1 MSKRNNIIQVFEHNT
16 LYYGREYNDVSFEE
30 KHFNALAKLNQL
42 HNNQYFTL
50 IHKGVKFSHYVGVV
64 QIDGLTIEILPKID
78 GGDSNKFLWQ
88 KVLVNMLRATKK
100 LKVNKVGQA
109 HLNKQQIHLLDIYF
123 EWFLNEMQLLIRQ
136 GLIKQYRKNTNNVK
150 ALKGKLEFAIH
161 INKNL
166 IHKERFYTSHQ
177 VYDQN
182 HLIHQILS
190 IALDIIGQFSSGTYL
205 YSKFKRVKAD
215 FPEVSKIVVNAE
227 TFKRLTN
234 SRKTQP
240 YKTALEI
247 ARLIILNFA
256 PNVSSGKENMLAL
269 LFNMNDLWE
278 EFVLIKLKGAANKG
292 IEVKGQESKP
302 FWNGINIRP
311 DVVINIADK
320 TYVIDTKW
328 KNIGSSKPSTHD
340 LRQMYVYN
348 EYWTSFNALL
358 LYPSL
363 ESVEPKF
370 IAFEGAE
377 NHHCALGKLNILN
390 GGVLNENIGE
400 EIINW
405 FLANDKLPVDC

>member
-166 IHKERFYTSHQ
+166 
-177 VYDQN
+177 
-182 HLIHQILS
+182 
-190 IALDIIGQFSSGTYL
+190 
-205 YSKFKRVKAD
+205 
-215 FPEVSKIVVNAE
+215 
-227 TFKRLTN
+227 
-234 SRKTQP
+234 
-240 YKTALEI
+240 
-247 ARLIILNFA
+247 
-256 PNVSSGKENMLAL
+256 
-269 LFNMNDLWE
+269 
-278 EFVLIKLKGAANKG
+278 
-292 IEVKGQESKP
+292 
-302 FWNGINIRP
+302 
-311 DVVINIADK
+311 
-320 TYVIDTKW
+320 
-328 KNIGSSKPSTHD
+328 
-340 LRQMYVYN
+340 
-348 EYWTSFNALL
+348 
-358 LYPSL
+358 
-363 ESVEPKF
+363 
-370 IAFEGAE
+370 
-377 NHHCALGKLNILN
+377 
-390 GGVLNENIGE
+390 
-400 EIINW
+400 
-405 FLANDKLPVDC
+405 

>member
-1 MSKRNNIIQVFEHNT
+1 MRKSNNIIQVFEHGT
-16 LYYGREYNDVSFEE
+16 LYYGREYNDVAFEE
-30 KHFNALAKLNQL
+30 KHFNALAKLNQF

-50 IHKGVKFSHYVGVV
+50 IYKGVRFSQYVGVV

-78 GGDSNKFLWQ
+78 GGESNESLWQ
-88 KVLVNMLRATKK
+88 NVLVNMLCVTKR

-109 HLNKQQIHLLDIYF
+109 NVSKQQIHLLDIYF
-123 EWFLNEMQLLIRQ
+123 EWFLNEIQLLIRQ
-136 GLIKQYRKNTNNVK
+136 GLIKQYRKNTDNVK
-150 ALKGKLEFAIH
+150 ALKGKLEFAVH

-182 HLIHQILS
+182 HQIHQILV
-190 IALDIIGQFSSGTYL
+190 IALHIIGQFSSGTYL
-205 YSKFKRVKAD
+205 YSKYKRVRAD
-215 FPEVSKIVVNAE
+215 FPEVSKIVVNSE

-240 YKTALEI
+240 YRTALEI

-278 EFVLIKLKGAANKG
+278 EFVLIKLKGVSNEG

-302 FWNGINIRP
+302 FWNGISIRP
-311 DVVINIADK
+311 DIVINIANK

-328 KNIGSSKPSTHD
+328 KNIGSGKPSTHD

-348 EYWTSFNALL
+348 EYWTSFKALL

-363 ESVEPKF
+363 ETVEPKF
-370 IAFEGAE
+370 IAFEGDE
-377 NHHCALGKLNILN
+377 NHHCAIGKLNILN
-390 GGVLNENIGE
+390 GGMLNDNIGE

-405 FLANDKLPVDC
+405 FLANDKSTVDC